1 MWSQPFS
8 CARNHNRRTPVF
20 QRLWHTVRVIV
31 HLIDGTYELYRQHFG
46 QAVRHRTPPPLS
58 ASRGVVT
65 STLQL
70 LAGGA
75 THVAVSV
82 DHVIESFRNDLYDG
96 YKTSEGMEPEILE
109 QLPVMQEALRALG
122 VPVWSMVKY
131 EADDGLAAAAAR
143 ADADVRVDQVQMLTP
158 DKDLG
163 QMVKGNRVVQYDRRN
178 DVIINEPAVLE
189 KFGVGP
195 TSIADWLGLV
205 GDTADGF
212 PGLPGWG
219 AKSAS
224 SVLAR
229 YVHIEDIPDDE
240 AQWLA
245 DGVTVRGAAKLA
257 ATLRD
262 NRDDAMLFKRVA
274 TVVTDVD
281 DDVAIGAVDDWEW
294 RGPTKDLAKI
304 AQRLEMTDLVE
315 RADRAMIGR

>member
-1 MWSQPFS
+1 MG
-8 CARNHNRRTPVF
+8 
-20 QRLWHTVRVIV
+20 VIV

-46 QAVRHRTPPPLS
+46 QAVRHQAPPPLA

-82 DHVIESFRNDLYDG
+82 DHVIESFRNELYEG
-96 YKTSEGMEPEILE
+96 YKTSEGMEPAILE
-109 QLPVMQEALRALG
+109 QLPIMQDALRALG

-131 EADDGLAAAAAR
+131 EADDGLAAAAFR
-143 ADADVRVDQVQMLTP
+143 ADADSRVDQVQILTP

-178 DVIINEPAVLE
+178 DVIINESAVIE
-189 KFGVGP
+189 KFGVSP
-195 TSIADWLGLV
+195 SSIADWLGLV

-224 SVLAR
+224 TLLAT
-229 YVHIEDIPDDE
+229 YLHIENIPDDE
-240 AQWLA
+240 SQWTS
-245 DGVTVRGAAKLA
+245 DGVAVRGAIKLA

-262 NRDDAMLFKRVA
+262 QRELAMLFKKVA
-274 TVVTDVD
+274 TVITDVD
-281 DDVAIGAVDDWEW
+281 DDVQIGNVDDWEW
-294 RGPTKDLAKI
+294 RGPLKELA
-304 AQRLEMTDLVE
+304 AFARTLEMTDLVE
-315 RADRAMIGR
+315 RAERAMVGR

>member
-1 MWSQPFS
+1 M
-8 CARNHNRRTPVF
+8 V
-20 QRLWHTVRVIV
+20 VIV

-46 QAVRHRTPPPLS
+46 QAVRHRTPPPMS
-58 ASRGVVT
+58 ATRGVMT

-96 YKTSEGMEPEILE
+96 YKTSEGMEPDILE
-109 QLPVMQEALRALG
+109 QLPIMQEALRALG

-131 EADDGLAAAAAR
+131 EADDALAAAAVR
-143 ADADVRVDQVQMLTP
+143 ADADERVDQVQMLTP

-163 QMVKGNRVVQYDRRN
+163 QVVKGNRIVQYDRRN
-178 DVIINEPAVLE
+178 DVIINESAVIE
-189 KFGVGP
+189 KFGVSP
-195 TSIADWLGLV
+195 TSISDWLGLV

-224 SVLAR
+224 TVLAK
-229 YVHIEDIPDDE
+229 YLHIEKIPLDE
-240 AQWLA
+240 AQWA
-245 DGVTVRGAAKLA
+245 TDGVAVRGAAKLA
-257 ATLRD
+257 ATLREQFD
-262 NRDDAMLFKRVA
+262 MALLFKKVA

-281 DDVAIGAVDDWEW
+281 DDVKIGNVDDWEW
-294 RGPTKDLAKI
+294 RGPTKDLASF
-304 AQRLEMTDLVE
+304 ARSLEMADLVE
-315 RADRAMIGR
+315 RAERATVGR

>member
-1 MWSQPFS
+1 M
-8 CARNHNRRTPVF
+8 
-20 QRLWHTVRVIV
+20 IV

-58 ASRGVVT
+58 ASRGVMT

-70 LAGGA
+70 LASGA

-109 QLPVMQEALRALG
+109 QLPIMQEALRALG

-131 EADDGLAAAAAR
+131 EADDALAAAAVR

-163 QMVKGNRVVQYDRRN
+163 QVVKGNRVVQYDRRN
-178 DVIINEPAVLE
+178 DVIINEAAVIE
-189 KFGVGP
+189 KFGVSP
-195 TSIADWLGLV
+195 ESISDWLGLV

-224 SVLAR
+224 TVLAT
-229 YVHIEDIPDDE
+229 YKHIENIPLDE
-240 AQWLA
+240 TQWAQ
-245 DGVTVRGAAKLA
+245 DGVAVRGAAKLA

-262 NRDDAMLFKRVA
+262 QFDMALLFKKVA

-281 DDVAIGAVDDWEW
+281 DDVKIGNVDDWEW
-294 RGPTKDLAKI
+294 RGPTKDLGAIAKK
-304 AQRLEMTDLVE
+304 LDMTDLVE
-315 RADRAMIGR
+315 RAERAMVGR

>member
-1 MWSQPFS
+1 M
-8 CARNHNRRTPVF
+8 
-20 QRLWHTVRVIV
+20 
-31 HLIDGTYELYRQHFG
+31 
-46 QAVRHRTPPPLS
+46 
-58 ASRGVVT
+58 VT

-131 EADDGLAAAAAR
+131 EADDALAAAAFR
-143 ADADVRVDQVQMLTP
+143 ADADARVDQVQMLTP

-178 DVIINEPAVLE
+178 DVIINEAAVIE

-195 TSIADWLGLV
+195 HSIADWLGLV

-224 SVLAR
+224 TVLAK
-229 YVHIEDIPDDE
+229 YLHIENIPADE
-240 AQWLA
+240 TVWAA
-245 DGVTVRGAAKLA
+245 DGVAVRGAAKLA
-257 ATLRD
+257 ATLREQHD
-262 NRDDAMLFKRVA
+262 MALLFKKIA

-281 DDVAIGAVDDWEW
+281 DDVKIGNVDDWEW
-294 RGPTKDLAKI
+294 KGPTKELSAIAKK
-304 AQRLEMTDLVE
+304 LDMTDLVE
-315 RADRAMIGR
+315 RAERAMVGR

>member
-1 MWSQPFS
+1 M
-8 CARNHNRRTPVF
+8 
-20 QRLWHTVRVIV
+20 IV

-58 ASRGVVT
+58 ATRGVVT

-70 LAGGA
+70 LSAGA
-75 THVAVSV
+75 THVAVSM

-109 QLPVMQEALRALG
+109 QIPVVADALEALG
-122 VPVWSMVKY
+122 VPVWRMVRY
-131 EADDGLAAAAAR
+131 EADDGLAAGAAVAS
-143 ADADVRVDQVQMLTP
+143 ADSRVTQVQILSP

-163 QMVKGNRVVQYDRRN
+163 QCVSGNRVVQFDRSN
-178 DVIINEPAVLE
+178 DAIINEDAVRE

-195 TSIADWLGLV
+195 ASIADWLGLV

-212 PGLPGWG
+212 PGLAGWG

-224 SVLAR
+224 AVLAV
-229 YVHIEDIPDDE
+229 YGPIESVPDDV
-240 AQWLA
+240 ARWAA

-262 NRDDAMLFKRVA
+262 HRADALLFKTVA
-274 TVVTDVD
+274 TVVADVS
-281 DDVAIGAVDDWEW
+281 DDVRIGTVDDWEW
-294 RGPTKDLAKI
+294 RGPSREL
-304 AQRLEMTDLVE
+304 QRLAGELGMTDLVE
-315 RADRAMIGR
+315 RAERAMVGR

>member
-1 MWSQPFS
+1 M
-8 CARNHNRRTPVF
+8 
-20 QRLWHTVRVIV
+20 IV

-58 ASRGVVT
+58 ASRGVMT

-109 QLPVMQEALRALG
+109 QLPIMQEALRALG

-131 EADDGLAAAAAR
+131 EADDALAAAAVR
-143 ADADVRVDQVQMLTP
+143 ADADERVDQVQMLTP

-163 QMVKGNRVVQYDRRN
+163 QVVKGNRVVQYDRRN
-178 DVIINEPAVLE
+178 DVIINEAAVIE
-189 KFGVGP
+189 KFGVSP
-195 TSIADWLGLV
+195 ESISDWLGLV

-224 SVLAR
+224 SVLAK
-229 YVHIEDIPDDE
+229 YLHIENIPLDE
-240 AQWLA
+240 SQWA
-245 DGVTVRGAAKLA
+245 IDGVAVRGAAKLA

-262 NRDDAMLFKRVA
+262 QFELALLFKKVA

-281 DDVAIGAVDDWEW
+281 DDVKIGNVDDWEW
-294 RGPTKDLAKI
+294 RGPTKDLSAIAKK
-304 AQRLEMTDLVE
+304 LDMTDLVE
-315 RADRAMIGR
+315 RAERAMVGR

>member
-1 MWSQPFS
+1 M
-8 CARNHNRRTPVF
+8 
-20 QRLWHTVRVIV
+20 IV

-131 EADDGLAAAAAR
+131 EADDALAAAAVR
-143 ADADVRVDQVQMLTP
+143 ADADARVDQVQMLTP

-163 QMVKGNRVVQYDRRN
+163 QIVKGNRVVQYDRRN
-178 DVIINEPAVLE
+178 DVIINEAAVIE

-195 TSIADWLGLV
+195 HSIADWLGLV

-224 SVLAR
+224 TVLAK
-229 YVHIEDIPDDE
+229 YLHIENIPADE
-240 AQWLA
+240 SVWAA
-245 DGVTVRGAAKLA
+245 DGVAVRGAAKLA
-257 ATLRD
+257 ATLREQ
-262 NRDDAMLFKRVA
+262 RDLAMLFKKIA

-281 DDVAIGAVDDWEW
+281 DDVKIGNVDDWEW
-294 RGPTKDLAKI
+294 RGPTKELSAIAKK
-304 AQRLEMTDLVE
+304 LEMADLVE
-315 RADRAMIGR
+315 RAERAMVGR

>member
-1 MWSQPFS
+1 M
-8 CARNHNRRTPVF
+8 
-20 QRLWHTVRVIV
+20 IV

-58 ASRGVVT
+58 ASRGVMT

-109 QLPVMQEALRALG
+109 QLPIMQEALRALG

-131 EADDGLAAAAAR
+131 EADDALAAAAIR
-143 ADADVRVDQVQMLTP
+143 ADADERVDQVQMLTP

-163 QMVKGNRVVQYDRRN
+163 QVVKGNRIVQYDRRN
-178 DVIINEPAVLE
+178 DVIINEAAVNE
-189 KFGVGP
+189 KFGVSP
-195 TSIADWLGLV
+195 ESISDWLGLV

-224 SVLAR
+224 SVLAK
-229 YVHIEDIPDDE
+229 YKHIENIPLDE
-240 AQWLA
+240 TQWAQ
-245 DGVTVRGAAKLA
+245 DGVAVRGAAKLA
-257 ATLRD
+257 ATLREQFD
-262 NRDDAMLFKRVA
+262 MALLFKKVA

-281 DDVAIGAVDDWEW
+281 DDVKIGNVDDWEW
-294 RGPTKDLAKI
+294 RGPTKELAAI
-304 AQRLEMTDLVE
+304 AKKLDMTDLVE
-315 RADRAMIGR
+315 RAERAMVGR

>member
-1 MWSQPFS
+1 M
-8 CARNHNRRTPVF
+8 
-20 QRLWHTVRVIV
+20 IV

-131 EADDGLAAAAAR
+131 EADDALAAAAFR
-143 ADADVRVDQVQMLTP
+143 ADADARVDQVQMLTP

-178 DVIINEPAVLE
+178 DVIINEAAVIE

-195 TSIADWLGLV
+195 HSIADWLGLV

-224 SVLAR
+224 TVLAK
-229 YVHIEDIPDDE
+229 YLHIENIPADE
-240 AQWLA
+240 TVWAA
-245 DGVTVRGAAKLA
+245 DGVAVRGAAKLA
-257 ATLRD
+257 GTLREQHD
-262 NRDDAMLFKRVA
+262 MALLFKKIA

-281 DDVAIGAVDDWEW
+281 DDVQIGNVDDWEW
-294 RGPTKDLAKI
+294 KGPTKELSAIAKK
-304 AQRLEMTDLVE
+304 LDMTDLVE
-315 RADRAMIGR
+315 RAERAMVGR